1 MSFWLMVYEPKED
14 NEHFLMILLADKIK
28 TCPLVLATLMI
39 KHFGIIHQEVQ
50 VSQKGLFT
58 FKQIWKKH
66 LKTMP
71 RSRFT
76 KGFREKAACFR

>member
-14 NEHFLMILLADKIK
+14 NEHFFHDLTGRQNKDL
-28 TCPLVLATLMI
+28 PLVLATLMI

-58 FKQIWKKH
+58 FK
-66 LKTMP
+66 
-71 RSRFT
+71 
-76 KGFREKAACFR
+76 